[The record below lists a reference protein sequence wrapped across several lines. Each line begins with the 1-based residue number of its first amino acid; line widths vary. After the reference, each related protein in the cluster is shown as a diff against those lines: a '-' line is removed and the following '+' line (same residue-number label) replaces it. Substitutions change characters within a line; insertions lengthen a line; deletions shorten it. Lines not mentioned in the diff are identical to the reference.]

1 MLPTRWKIYRVFN
14 FIQLAYTALSL
25 LAFIIAFFVIV
36 KSGPNFTGSMLL
48 LVYAL
53 LVVAC
58 ALNLANLARYN
69 FNKILSG
76 RYFFLHVFASVIMCI
91 TWVGFVILSWAA
103 IMDEFGS
110 NPSNDPRW
118 IALALL
124 VAIMSLV
131 QLYIIIFQ
139 FRVPSFL
146 RNNQRNSMEKL
157 IDAIGTTPST

>member
-1 MLPTRWKIYRVFN
+1 M
-14 FIQLAYTALSL
+14 
-25 LAFIIAFFVIV
+25 
-36 KSGPNFTGSMLL
+36 
-48 LVYAL
+48 
-53 LVVAC
+53 
-58 ALNLANLARYN
+58 
-69 FNKILSG
+69 
-76 RYFFLHVFASVIMCI
+76 HVFASVIMCI

-118 IALALL
+118 IALSLL